1 VIVNERVRETLEI
14 DKILEK
20 LARQCRSPLGVR
32 HFSGLRPA
40 SSVQQLQARQE
51 LLRVY
56 CRMRDMEGELPWDNR
71 VKPVLPFLEEA
82 KASAFLT
89 GEELVLVRNFL
100 RLAMEVRGA
109 VAERKER
116 FPALED
122 LGKGLKDFSPE
133 LTSLAVLSDDG
144 WLYDT
149 ASQKLAE
156 IRKRLEHIRADIRR
170 LGHSLLNE
178 PSLGSMLQERVLTL
192 REGRYVLL
200 VRHEYVN
207 SFPGIALERSGS
219 GNSVYMEPTALIPH
233 NNRTGILG
241 DEERKEERA
250 ILTRLTQELLRRER
264 AIIEAEEALGYA
276 DALFATAEYMRK
288 HRWHVPEVVSSKRG
302 HFHFCNAVH
311 PLLGE
316 GAVPINIHGGER
328 FRILVITGP
337 NTGGKTVALKTVG
350 VLTLLAWCGLPIS
363 AAEGAVVGDIDR
375 ILTDIGDEQ
384 SIEQNLSTFSAHM
397 TTVIGMLEEAG
408 PNSLV
413 LLDEL
418 GAGTDPHEGA
428 ALGIALLQ
436 ELLDR
441 GSLVIATTHHN
452 PIKKFALSTP
462 RVETASVEFDAATLS
477 PTFRLFMG
485 VPGRS
490 NALYIAER
498 LGMPSSVVQR
508 ARDVLAGGETSVE
521 ELIGELQ
528 EKQAYLERVQERIAS
543 DRREIAALREKFER
557 KYAEVNEKRDA
568 ILAGADR
575 RARKILSDAEESAR
589 SLLRELEHAAESS
602 AQRVMQEKKQE
613 LDRMKGHIDAREER
627 RLERQSVVGEKK
639 TLEVGSTVQLLESK
653 VVGVVEELE
662 RGQALVLAGGM
673 RIRVPLKRLRLV
685 QEQPGGSSPRVS
697 VDVKVTPPSERVS
710 GSLMIRGMTMDE
722 AIPMVERYLDQAY
735 RYGYGTV
742 SIIHG
747 RGEGILRREVQDI
760 CKRLPYVEEQRLGGP
775 GEGGYGVTIVTFRK
789 KG

>member
-1 VIVNERVRETLEI
+1 MIVNERVRETLEI

-40 SSVQQLQARQE
+40 LSVQQLQTRQE

-71 VKPVLPFLEEA
+71 VKPVLPLLEEA

-109 VAERKER
+109 VVERKER

-122 LGKGLKDFSPE
+122 LGRGLKDFSPE

-170 LGHSLLNE
+170 LGHALLHE

-250 ILTRLTQELLRRER
+250 ILTRLTQDLLRRER
-264 AIIEAEEALGYA
+264 AIVEAEEALGYA

-288 HRWHVPEVVSSKRG
+288 HRWHVPEVVPSKRG

-350 VLTLLAWCGLPIS
+350 VLTFLAWCGLPIS

-508 ARDVLAGGETSVE
+508 ARDVLAGGEASVE

-528 EKQAYLERVQERIAS
+528 EKQAYLERVQERIAA

-613 LDRMKGHIDAREER
+613 LDRMKRHIDAREER

-722 AIPMVERYLDQAY
+722 AIPMVEHYLDQAY

>member
-32 HFSGLRPA
+32 HFSGLQPA

-71 VKPVLPFLEEA
+71 VKPVLPLLEEA

-100 RLAMEVRGA
+100 RLTMEVRGV

-122 LGKGLKDFSPE
+122 LGRGLKDFSPE

-264 AIIEAEEALGYA
+264 AIVEAEEALGYA

-288 HRWHVPEVVSSKRG
+288 HRWHVPDVVPSKRG

-350 VLTLLAWCGLPIS
+350 VLTFLAWCGLPIS
-363 AAEGAVVGDIDR
+363 TAEGAVVGDIDR

-508 ARDVLAGGETSVE
+508 ARDVLAGGEASVE

-543 DRREIAALREKFER
+543 DRREIAALREKYER

-639 TLEVGSTVQLLESK
+639 VLEVGSTVQLLESK
-653 VVGVVEELE
+653 VVGIVEELE

-673 RIRVPLKRLRLV
+673 RIRVPLKRLRLA

>member
-1 VIVNERVRETLEI
+1 MIVNERVRETLEI

-477 PTFRLFMG
+477 PTFRLFLG

-613 LDRMKGHIDAREER
+613 LDRMKEHIDAREER